1 MDSNLTRLYD
11 HLAWADQAMLA
22 ALDEAGDP
30 NEEAR
35 ALLAHIVSAEHI
47 WLCRIQSRPLGR
59 TTAWS
64 HLSLSECRALSAE
77 VVSGY
82 RTLIQS
88 TPESALNASI
98 TYRSLQ
104 GAEFQTPLREI
115 LLHVAIHGA
124 YHRGQ
129 MAAVLRRSGLEPAS
143 TDFILFSRQSPLP
156 LGPA

>member
-1 MDSNLTRLYD
+1 MDSNLARLYD
-11 HLAWADQAMLA
+11 HLEWADQAMLA
-22 ALDEAGDP
+22 ALAEAEDS
-30 NEEAR
+30 NEAAL

-47 WLCRIQSRPLGR
+47 WLCRIQSRPLGQP
-59 TTAWS
+59 TAWA

-88 TPESALNASI
+88 TPESALHAPI
-98 TYRSLQ
+98 TYRNLQ
-104 GAEFQTPLREI
+104 GVEFQTPLMEI

-129 MAAVLRRSGLEPAS
+129 IAAVLRHSGFEPPS
-143 TDFILFSRQSPLP
+143 TDFILFSRQKLFPP
-156 LGPA
+156 DPA